1 MKLFIAAYFQSAT
14 LHDVSTS
21 HFVAQGPPGVPGPPG
36 LRGVDGAPGLTGAQG
51 PAGAK
56 GPEGLQG
63 QKVTLLREEKCLYFH
78 SKTHPCT
85 DKDCNF
91 FQTQFTQVIKEIM

>member
-1 MKLFIAAYFQSAT
+1 M
-14 LHDVSTS
+14 STS

-36 LRGVDGAPGLTGAQG
+36 PRGVDGAPGLTGAQG

-63 QKVTLLREEKCLYFH
+63 QKVTLLRVEKRSVFIFTQKLTLALL
-78 SKTHPCT
+78 KTAI
-85 DKDCNF
+85 F